1 MFANLMRQKGHSEDG
16 EATADH
22 WRALTMSYQK
32 LLEKGGL
39 SSSEIRKSRLSIDNQ
54 KYWQLEADLYE
65 RIVAQSE
72 HEMREALLKKDEAQ
86 RRRQARKNQPAAE
99 PARRVQR
106 PQPTNLVVVILGS
119 FVGVNDILK
128 LSENS
133 RYEFRP
139 STGNAD
145 TSWKGGQPREQEL
158 NRPFLALTIG
168 EHLYDPRG
176 WVLGSDRDSDECDL
190 QLAETN
196 QMGISR
202 RFIRIDISP
211 ATHNLRVTDSAKFTS
226 PITIDHGAARKFS
239 EDILRAVPKFIP
251 SIKKL
256 PGDRE
261 TQPHYNKY
269 IHSENI
275 THRDVKPANVLVE
288 KQGRKLTVKLAD
300 FATSIYNAIGKMD
313 TFTGTEK
320 YMAPE
325 LFESPRRYTDKVDM
339 WSLGL
344 IGMQLFTTWDP
355 AGDDGWNPR
364 DFGPW
369 MRQAILPRLGEAPEQ
384 YRPLLKGLLRKNPK
398 RRWSA
403 QKCLIWLWKYLESDA
418 PDGEGPV
425 NSRKRSASKL
435 DEPLLNTDD
444 LTAPTPTPDDGLSD
458 LGDVESED
466 GSSDDELEDDWGK
479 DEENE

>member
-1 MFANLMRQKGHSEDG
+1 
-16 EATADH
+16 
-22 WRALTMSYQK
+22 MSTH
-32 LLEKGGL
+32 ETVDL
-39 SSSEIRKSRLSIDNQ
+39 SK
-54 KYWQLEADLYE
+54 
-65 RIVAQSE
+65 
-72 HEMREALLKKDEAQ
+72 
-86 RRRQARKNQPAAE
+86 
-99 PARRVQR
+99 
-106 PQPTNLVVVILGS
+106 VVVILGS

-139 STGNAD
+139 PTGNAD

-211 ATHNLRVTDSAKFTS
+211 ATHNLRVTDSAVRYYNPYT
-226 PITIDHGAARKFS
+226 T
-239 EDILRAVPKFIP
+239 
-251 SIKKL
+251 
-256 PGDRE
+256 
-261 TQPHYNKY
+261 HYNKY

-444 LTAPTPTPDDGLSD
+444 CERRRRSPGPSLSTARVRAAPRAEQHSEESSSLPDTLSPGAWVPELVTAPTPTPDDGLSD
-458 LGDVESED
+458 LGDVEAED